1 MRIIYLILIA
11 TLTLSGCGSQLV
23 YKNFNADGIPTT
35 VFDPATRTEY
45 VLPIYPENDFRGI
58 WQEDNNDKPQV
69 VPLSFKTIWINDS
82 GEYECLTTTFSRK
95 SVKSYSTKVDGNT
108 LTVNSLSQAQ
118 KTRYNKPNNLYSKF
132 VCSFVNKDKLNYK
145 LFVGNSLDEMEEM
158 REGTYIRVK
167 RN

>member
-1 MRIIYLILIA
+1 MRKIYLILIT
-11 TLTLSGCGSQLV
+11 TLTISGCGSQLV
-23 YKNFNADGIPTT
+23 YENFNTDGIPTT
-35 VFDPATRTEY
+35 VFDPATLTEY
-45 VLPIYPENDFRGI
+45 ALPIYPENDFRGI
-58 WQEDNNDKPQV
+58 WQEDNNDKPEV

-82 GEYECLTTTFSRK
+82 GEYECLTTTFSRR

-108 LTVNSLSQAQ
+108 LTVNSL
-118 KTRYNKPNNLYSKF
+118 YKPKNTYSKF